1 MINCMNIAIVIF
13 LIGLYGLI
21 VNKNLV
27 KIVMSLCVMGNGVL
41 LFFISIGYVEGGTA
55 PIITNTEKVVDPL
68 PQAVMLT
75 MIVINLCLI
84 ALALALVMR
93 LYEEYKT
100 LDVRE
105 LHD

>member
-1 MINCMNIAIVIF
+1 MNVAIIIF

-21 VNKNLV
+21 ANKNLV
-27 KIVMSLCVMGNGVL
+27 KIVMALCVMGNGVL
-41 LFFISIGYVEGGTA
+41 LFFISVGYVEDATA
-55 PIITNTEKVVDPL
+55 PIITNTQKVVDPL
-68 PQAVMLT
+68 PQAFMLT

-100 LDVRE
+100 LDVDD